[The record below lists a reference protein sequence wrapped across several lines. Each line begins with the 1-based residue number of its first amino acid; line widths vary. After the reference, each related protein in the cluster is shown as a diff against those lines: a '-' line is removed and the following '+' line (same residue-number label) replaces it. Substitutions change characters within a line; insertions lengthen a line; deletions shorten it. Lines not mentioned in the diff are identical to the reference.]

1 MRLASLLAAVLVAA
15 PLPALAQ
22 TAPYRVAPSKTP
34 VRPDK
39 MMPVGSRLGFSAQP
53 TGGQLGLW
61 ISDGTDAGT
70 TLLSA
75 TVLDVSGSSGAD
87 NTDWGRIGEVTVFVG
102 NSAAEGFELWRTD
115 GTPAGTQMIKALVP
129 GYDWQ
134 RDLYRTPTFGN
145 GSGYLWTHQQVPAG
159 GVLYFI
165 GAALDSGRELWK
177 TDGTAAGTVLV
188 KEFAPGT
195 ADGMTM
201 QTWPA
206 FGRVAPQSGSARAV
220 FVGPDGGLW
229 TTDGTGG
236 GTVRI
241 GTYVVNTA
249 YTTLEFKGK
258 VYLAGKTSASA
269 TTVGLVETDGTAAG
283 TRMLSEGA
291 FSFPGS
297 LTASGDRFYFFAN
310 DVAGTQTELW
320 TSDGTSV
327 ARLAVLHSGIAVA
340 GQIAAAPGGGAFVT
354 ESTGTSNYGLWK
366 SDGTAAGTAKVVQLP
381 GTPQGLT
388 VAGSRAYF
396 NYMTSFGTPG
406 HLWTSDGTAAGT
418 GKLAGINDTGT
429 GFAHTPTLLLVGSTL
444 YLSTLTSYF
453 DKDLWAIGGLTNVAT
468 EDASAP
474 GAGVA
479 LRAIGARAVA
489 LDAPGGLVRVEAFDL
504 LGRRV
509 ALLHDGEAMG
519 TLRLALPPGLGAG
532 AFLVRAT
539 LPSGASSSALVRAR

>member
-1 MRLASLLAAVLVAA
+1 MRLASLLAAALVAA

-75 TVLDVSGSSGAD
+75 SVLDVSGSSGAD
-87 NTDWGRIGEVTVFVG
+87 NTDWGRIGDVTVFV
-102 NSAAEGFELWRTD
+102 AQTLAEGYELWRSD
-115 GTPAGTQMIKALVP
+115 GTPGGTQMIKALVP

-145 GSGYLWTHQQVPAG
+145 GSGYVWTHQQVPDG

-195 ADGMTM
+195 ADGYPTYRF
-201 QTWPA
+201 PA
-206 FGRVAPQSGSARAV
+206 FSRVAPMSGSARAV
-220 FVGPDGGLW
+220 FVGPDGRLW
-229 TTDGTGG
+229 TTDGTAG
-236 GTVRI
+236 GTVQI
-241 GTYVVNTA
+241 GDYVVSTA
-249 YTTLEFKGK
+249 YTMLEFGGK
-258 VYLAGKTSASA
+258 VYVAGKPNASAS
-269 TTVGLVETDGTAAG
+269 TVGLVETDGTAAG

-291 FSFPGS
+291 FSFPSS
-297 LTASGDRFYFFAN
+297 LTASGSRFYFYAN

-320 TSDGTSV
+320 TSDGSGV
-327 ARLAVLHSGIAVA
+327 QRLALLHTGIQTA
-340 GQIAAAPGGGAFVT
+340 GQIAPAPDGGAFVT
-354 ESTGTSNYGLWK
+354 EGAGTSNYGLWK
-366 SDGTAAGTAKVVQLP
+366 SDGTAAGTRKVVQLP
-381 GTPQGLT
+381 GLPQGLT
-388 VAGSRAYF
+388 LAGNRAYF

-444 YLSTLTSYF
+444 YLSTLTSYL
-453 DKDLWAIGGLTNVAT
+453 DKDLWAIGNVTNVAT
-468 EDASAP
+468 EDAASPDA
-474 GAGVA
+474 AMT
-479 LRAIGARAVA
+479 LRALGARAVA